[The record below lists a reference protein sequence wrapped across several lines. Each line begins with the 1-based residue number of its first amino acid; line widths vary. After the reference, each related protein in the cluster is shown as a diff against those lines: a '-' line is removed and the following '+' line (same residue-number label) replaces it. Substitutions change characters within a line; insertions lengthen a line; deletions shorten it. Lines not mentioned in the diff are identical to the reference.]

1 MEGGALAQVAEAF
14 GVPYLDIRAMSDLA
28 GRDASFDFAAFV
40 SEVAGSSAMILRH
53 LLPML

>member
-1 MEGGALAQVAEAF
+1 VRWAQVAEAF